1 MAVDDIV
8 GCPKRKQYRR
18 EEHRIRVEVLD
29 MGGMVVA
36 GTVQTCCYR
45 WRGVVVGMGVEGVQ
59 EKKRRKKK
67 KREKEEKTKQGLGL
81 VLLLG
86 FALLLFLLLLKGA
99 YDADQEHPVLGKD
112 GPPAVDPL
120 PGASPRSEERET

>member
-1 MAVDDIV
+1 
-8 GCPKRKQYRR
+8 
-18 EEHRIRVEVLD
+18 

-36 GTVQTCCYR
+36 GTVQTCCYQWSR
-45 WRGVVVGMGVEGVQ
+45 AVVVGMGVEGVQ
-59 EKKRRKKK
+59 EKRRKKK
-67 KREKEEKTKQGLGL
+67 WEKEEKMKQGLGL

-99 YDADQEHPVLGKD
+99 YDADQEHPVLGKN

-120 PGASPRSEERET
+120 PGASPSRSEERET